1 MDVRTLV
8 LNAQAGDLGSFEQ
21 LILMHR
27 SRLTQFL
34 WSAYGFR
41 GPDFIEEVAQG
52 TECRAWL
59 KLSSY
64 DPKRASFITWL
75 IWLARHV
82 AWEEV
87 GFWRYGTEFSM
98 EGLEESGLVPA
109 VDGPVNR
116 HEAAK
121 LNAALWQGVRSLPP
135 EVRFPFIL
143 HVCDGYSLAEVAARL
158 GLTKETVRYRVNL
171 ARRLLARRLGRGWF
185 GQGFGTD
192 WAMEGCDPDADRP
205 DAGENRVPHQ
215 ILEHERRFR
224 PYV

>member
-1 MDVRTLV
+1 MGISRSVGSADNDDVAR
-8 LNAQAGDLGSFEQ
+8 FEQ
-21 LILMHR
+21 LILANRPSLMQY
-27 SRLTQFL
+27 LK
-34 WSAYGFR
+34 SAFGFR
-41 GPDFIEEVAQG
+41 GIDFVEAVRCG
-52 TECRAWL
+52 TESRAWE
-59 KLSSY
+59 KFSSY